1 MAAAVAISGVIS
13 TPDTTQKQLFIDFTV
28 TLTGDYGGGATH
40 GDTLNLQ
47 SLGDAL
53 KSTALPN
60 WVEFGEYPPAG
71 TAPTG
76 YTFGYGVGTTQAN
89 GVITIMGGTP
99 TGDAPLPPAEYPEG
113 TAYSAEL
120 LAAVIRG
127 RAWFPC
133 EI

>member
-1 MAAAVAISGVIS
+1 MATTVAISGVQS

-28 TLTGDYGGGATH
+28 TLTGNYGGANTH

-47 SLGDAL
+47 SLGDSL
-53 KSTALPN
+53 KSTALPT
-60 WVEFGEYPPAG
+60 WVEFEEYPPSG

-76 YTFGYGVGTTQAN
+76 YLFGYAPGTTQAN
-89 GVITIMGGTP
+89 GVLTVMNNLT
-99 TGDAPLPPAEYPEG
+99 EYTEAS
-113 TAYSAEL
+113 AYSAPL

-127 RAWFPC
+127 RAWFPS

>member
-1 MAAAVAISGVIS
+1 MAAKVTISGVLS
-13 TPDTTQKQLFIDFTV
+13 TPDITEKQLFIDFTV
-28 TLTGDYGGGATH
+28 TLTGNYGGGATH

-53 KSTALPN
+53 KSTQLPT
-60 WVEFGEYPPAG
+60 WVEFEEFPAAG

-76 YTFGYGVGTTQAN
+76 YLFGFAVGTTQAN
-89 GVITIMGGTP
+89 GLLTIFNN
-99 TGDAPLPPAEYPEG
+99 LAELTQG
-113 TAYSAEL
+113 SAYSAGL

-127 RAWFPC
+127 RAWFPK